1 MSDFFDPKD
10 NNDNMDNQDVQ
21 TIKVG
26 EKEYTPEQLQALVSL
41 GEIGQ
46 EMESKWNTKIDKVYP
61 EFSKVKNDFKALEEE
76 NARLKAPKAPVA
88 PQEGEEVGLSD
99 EDIAKAK
106 KEARKIGIVTDEA
119 FDEFMNNKFREYF
132 VRERAIEKT
141 MENLDRLESEISGE
155 DGRPKFVKEDVVR
168 FMQET

>member
-1 MSDFFDPKD
+1 M
-10 NNDNMDNQDVQ
+10 
-21 TIKVG
+21 
-26 EKEYTPEQLQALVSL
+26 SL

-119 FDEFMNNKFREYF
+119 FDEFMNNKL
-132 VRERAIEKT
+132 
-141 MENLDRLESEISGE
+141 ENTLYENVQLKKQWKI
-155 DGRPKFVKEDVVR
+155 
-168 FMQET
+168 